1 MTYYVNGK
9 ALPFANKDELQKQMP
24 VMKKRFLYAENFA
37 KASLDEIFSK
47 ESLSNAHL
55 MTANNFSNAVLLND
69 GKGNF
74 SMQPLPWQAQLSP
87 YHDGAVI
94 DANGDVLPDILLTG
108 NFYENNIQM
117 GRYDADY
124 GMVLLNQGGGRF
136 SCSLLNGVVV
146 RGQVRRMKKMRLGK
160 QEAFVL
166 AQNNDSA
173 RVIQFQSFQKKQ

>member
-1 MTYYVNGK
+1 M
-9 ALPFANKDELQKQMP
+9 
-24 VMKKRFLYAENFA
+24 
-37 KASLDEIFSK
+37 
-47 ESLSNAHL
+47 
-55 MTANNFSNAVLLND
+55 
-69 GKGNF
+69 
-74 SMQPLPWQAQLSP
+74 
-87 YHDGAVI
+87 
-94 DANGDVLPDILLTG
+94 G

-146 RGQVRRMKKMRLGK
+146 RGQVRRMKKLRLGK
-160 QEAFVL
+160 QETFVL